1 MSPDVPGFIG
11 ASYVTI
17 GDINKDDIKEIICT
31 SGVGQDANQNTAD
44 GAVAIFTWNG
54 VNLDNWTKSVI
65 NKTFAFP
72 NETIIR
78 DMDGDGD
85 LDIMVMDNFIAGW
98 STRFVAGIYYL
109 ENQGGDITQPSNWI
123 KRTIFQGAP
132 DLPDGNLVFS
142 HWEIFISPGI
152 LFRC

>member
-1 MSPDVPGFIG
+1 
-11 ASYVTI
+11 
-17 GDINKDDIKEIICT
+17 
-31 SGVGQDANQNTAD
+31 
-44 GAVAIFTWNG
+44 
-54 VNLDNWTKSVI
+54 
-65 NKTFAFP
+65 
-72 NETIIR
+72 
-78 DMDGDGD
+78 MDGDGD

-132 DLPDGNLVFS
+132 DLPDGTCFS
-142 HWEIFISPGI
+142 AYGEIFISSGI